1 MRVLDLKLLR
11 DLWKMKGQV
20 LAIVLIIACG
30 VASFV
35 TVLTAYRGLKGTRD
49 TYYARYRMG
58 DLFAPVKRAPRAVLR
73 DLERIPGVRRVEG
86 RIVFEV
92 TLDLPDLAQ
101 PASGRVVSVPDRRRK
116 ILNDLHLT
124 RGSWFEKDGNREV
137 IVHERFAQAHD
148 LRVGDTLRVIMNNKK
163 EALRIVAFA
172 LSPEFVYLI
181 RGAGEVL
188 PDAERFTVLW
198 MSETFAEAVFDFED
212 ACNDLVAT
220 LDRGARVD
228 AVIEAFDRRLDRYG
242 AFGAYG
248 RKDQLSNRYLSDE
261 IKGLRGSATMTPTIF
276 LGVAAFVLHMLLRR
290 LVQTQRT
297 QIALLRAFGYP
308 TRDIVVH
315 YLKLALLAG
324 FFGAVV
330 GTLVGIWFAFEMVEL
345 YREFYSFPILVFTV
359 DPVVVLGGCAV
370 SLGFATLGAVQAVWA
385 AARLAP
391 AAGLQPESPPVFRR
405 TVLERI
411 TFVWTSLGFTS
422 RMVVRGIARRK
433 VRAAITVGG
442 VGLSASILMLAFY
455 SVDAMEEMMDVQ
467 FRLVERQDI
476 SLAFHDERG
485 RAALHELRRLPGVR
499 RAEPELGVAVKL
511 VNGRHSRRSGITGLD
526 PDHSLVA
533 LLNDKL
539 EHVPLPREGLLL
551 SRKLAELLH
560 VDIGDELDV
569 EVLTGRKQRFRVP
582 VENVTNEYLGVF
594 AYAELGRLSRWIG
607 EENILTG
614 ARLAIDKD
622 RSAEI
627 GHALKNMP
635 AVAAVSHK
643 DRTVES
649 FKATLAE
656 SQAIMGTVLI
666 LFAGIITFGV
676 TYNTARISLA
686 ERARELASMRVLGFT
701 TREVQGVLEGENLVL
716 TCLALVPGI
725 ALGVLF
731 GYLLSK
737 LYDTDLFRFPF
748 VVELASVLKTVLT
761 VLIFTLLAN
770 LLVRRRVR
778 RLDIVEVLKA
788 RE

>member
-1 MRVLDLKLLR
+1 
-11 DLWKMKGQV
+11 
-20 LAIVLIIACG
+20 
-30 VASFV
+30 
-35 TVLTAYRGLKGTRD
+35 
-49 TYYARYRMG
+49 RMG

-73 DLERIPGVRRVEG
+73 DLERVPGVRRVEG

-92 TLDLPDLAQ
+92 TLDLPNLAQ
-101 PASGRVVSVPDRRRK
+101 PASGRVISVPDRRRK
-116 ILNDLHLT
+116 ILNDLFLT

-172 LSPEFVYLI
+172 LSPELVYLI

-198 MSETFAEAVFDFED
+198 MSETFAQGVFDFED
-212 ACNDLVAT
+212 ACNDFVAT
-220 LDRGARVD
+220 LDRDARTQS
-228 AVIEAFDRRLDRYG
+228 VIDAFDHRLDRYG

-248 RKDQLSNRYLSDE
+248 REDQLSNRYLSDE

-276 LGVAAFVLHMLLRR
+276 LGVAAFVLHMLMRR

-297 QIALLRAFGYP
+297 QVALLRAFGYA
-308 TRDIVVH
+308 TRDIVTH

-330 GTLVGIWFAFEMVEL
+330 GTAVGIWFAFGMVQI

-359 DPVVVLGGCAV
+359 DPAVVLGGCAV
-370 SLGFATLGAVQAVWA
+370 SLGFATFGAVQAVWA
-385 AARLAP
+385 AARLDP
-391 AAGLQPESPPVFRR
+391 AAGLQPEAPPVFRR
-405 TVLERI
+405 TLLERI
-411 TFVWTSLGFTS
+411 TIVWKSLGFTS

-455 SVDAMEEMMDVQ
+455 SVDATEEMMDVQ

-485 RAALHELRRLPGVR
+485 RKALHELRRLPGVR
-499 RAEPELGVAVKL
+499 RAEPELGVPVKF
-511 VNGRHSRRSGITGLD
+511 VNGRHSRRLGITGLD
-526 PDHSLVA
+526 ADNSLLA
-533 LLNDKL
+533 LLNEDL
-539 EHVPLPREGLLL
+539 DHVPLPREGLLL
-551 SRKLAELLH
+551 M
-560 VDIGDELDV
+560 
-569 EVLTGRKQRFRVP
+569 LTGKKQRFTVT
-582 VENVTNEYLGVF
+582 VENVTSEYLGIF

-607 EENILTG
+607 EENILSG

-622 RSAEI
+622 RSNEI
-627 GHALKNMP
+627 GRILKNMP

-656 SQAIMGTVLI
+656 SQNIMGTVLI

-686 ERARELASMRVLGFT
+686 ERARELGSMRVLGFT
-701 TREVQGVLEGENLVL
+701 DREVESVLEGENFVL

-748 VVELASVLKTVLT
+748 VIEMASVLKTVLT

>member
-1 MRVLDLKLLR
+1 
-11 DLWKMKGQV
+11 
-20 LAIVLIIACG
+20 
-30 VASFV
+30 
-35 TVLTAYRGLKGTRD
+35 
-49 TYYARYRMG
+49 MG

-73 DLERIPGVRRVEG
+73 DLERVPGVRRVEG

-92 TLDLPDLAQ
+92 TLDLPNLAQ
-101 PASGRVVSVPDRRRK
+101 PASGRVISVPDRRRK
-116 ILNDLHLT
+116 ILNDLFLT

-172 LSPEFVYLI
+172 LSPELVYLI

-198 MSETFAEAVFDFED
+198 MSETFAQGVFDFED
-212 ACNDLVAT
+212 ACNDFVAT
-220 LDRGARVD
+220 LDRDARTQS
-228 AVIEAFDRRLDRYG
+228 VIDAFDHRLDRYG

-248 RKDQLSNRYLSDE
+248 REDQLSNRYLSDE

-276 LGVAAFVLHMLLRR
+276 LGVAAFVLHMLMRR

-297 QIALLRAFGYP
+297 QVALLRAFGYA
-308 TRDIVVH
+308 TRDIVTH

-330 GTLVGIWFAFEMVEL
+330 GTAVGIWFAFGMVQI

-359 DPVVVLGGCAV
+359 DPAVVLGGCAV
-370 SLGFATLGAVQAVWA
+370 SLGFATFGAVQAVWA
-385 AARLAP
+385 AARLDP
-391 AAGLQPESPPVFRR
+391 AAGLQPEAPPVFRR
-405 TVLERI
+405 TLLERI
-411 TFVWTSLGFTS
+411 TIVWKSLGFTS

-455 SVDAMEEMMDVQ
+455 SVDATEEMMDVQ

-485 RAALHELRRLPGVR
+485 RKALHELRRLPGVR
-499 RAEPELGVAVKL
+499 RAEPELGVPVKF
-511 VNGRHSRRSGITGLD
+511 VNGRHSRRLGITGLD
-526 PDHSLVA
+526 ADNSLLA
-533 LLNDKL
+533 LLNEDL
-539 EHVPLPREGLLL
+539 DHVPLPREGLLL
-551 SRKLAELLH
+551 M
-560 VDIGDELDV
+560 
-569 EVLTGRKQRFRVP
+569 LTGKKQRFTVT
-582 VENVTNEYLGVF
+582 VENVTSEYLGIF

-607 EENILTG
+607 EENILSG

-622 RSAEI
+622 RSNEI
-627 GHALKNMP
+627 GRILKNMP

-656 SQAIMGTVLI
+656 SQNIMGTVLI

-686 ERARELASMRVLGFT
+686 ERARELGSMRVLGFT
-701 TREVQGVLEGENLVL
+701 DREVESVLEGENFVL

-748 VVELASVLKTVLT
+748 VIEMASVLKTVLT